1 VSLIPSID
9 VSQELI
15 VMNDGKLKLGTI
27 QDKSTIQVIPAL
39 NQD

>member
-1 VSLIPSID
+1 MSLIPSID
-9 VSQELI
+9 DSQELI

-27 QDKSTIQVIPAL
+27 QDQSTIQVIPAL